1 MSRFYLGYLHVI
13 NHSSASSHR
22 PIAQTCKNC
31 SHQCQG
37 VCYRLVLPVAQVWA
51 RQAPA
56 QERRA
61 PTIGAALLP
70 TCSGPATTR
79 LLSYD
84 AVMVGRAQK
93 RPCRG
98 AATEGVP
105 ARKMGPLVSIRA
117 FSDGYHGESIEHS
130 QMDTRESPSSIL

>member
-1 MSRFYLGYLHVI
+1 MSRCLL
-13 NHSSASSHR
+13 SSSQAGGSGMG
-22 PIAQTCKNC
+22 PAGAGPGAQGA
-31 SHQCQG
+31 HH
-37 VCYRLVLPVAQVWA
+37 W
-51 RQAPA
+51 
-56 QERRA
+56 
-61 PTIGAALLP
+61 AALLP

-105 ARKMGPLVSIRA
+105 ARKPMSAEYHQLGSKSTKKRISAARDEGMGPLVSIRA
-117 FSDGYHGESIEHS
+117 FSDGYHGASIEHS